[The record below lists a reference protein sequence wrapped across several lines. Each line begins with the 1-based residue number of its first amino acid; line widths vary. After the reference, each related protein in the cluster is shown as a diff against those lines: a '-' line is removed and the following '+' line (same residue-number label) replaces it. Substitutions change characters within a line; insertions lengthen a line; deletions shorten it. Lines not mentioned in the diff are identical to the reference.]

1 MSTIAFDENSR
12 QNSQPSVNSI
22 DVTASARAFA
32 TRARGETCKSVE
44 GDVYVAHTVARAG

>member
-22 DVTASARAFA
+22 DFTASARAFA
-32 TRARGETCKSVE
+32 T
-44 GDVYVAHTVARAG
+44 